1 MTRLCRI
8 GGWLALAT
16 VAFLTLGPVDDR
28 PQVAAAPHLEHF
40 AAFLLLGLVFAVGYP
55 SRPMRAVLIVV
66 GSAILLEI
74 LQLLT
79 PDRHARAIDAMAKVT
94 GAAFGITL
102 TRLVLNSWQAKLRS
116 APAVS
121 TVVRRGERE
130 RERERERDRERAGS
144 ALVTADQLPPSV
156 LDGHRGRAA
165 ADHRAVR
172 AEIELRLVV

>member
-1 MTRLCRI
+1 MAGLKNSSGMPRAGPDHPPGRAMPKRCRIAAFPICKEAMTRLCRI

-40 AAFLLLGLVFAVGYP
+40 AAFLLLGLVFALGYP

-79 PDRHARAIDAMAKVT
+79 PDRHARVIDAMAKVT

-121 TVVRRGERE
+121 TVVRRGARE
-130 RERERERDRERAGS
+130 Q
-144 ALVTADQLPPSV
+144 DQL
-156 LDGHRGRAA
+156 
-165 ADHRAVR
+165 
-172 AEIELRLVV
+172 